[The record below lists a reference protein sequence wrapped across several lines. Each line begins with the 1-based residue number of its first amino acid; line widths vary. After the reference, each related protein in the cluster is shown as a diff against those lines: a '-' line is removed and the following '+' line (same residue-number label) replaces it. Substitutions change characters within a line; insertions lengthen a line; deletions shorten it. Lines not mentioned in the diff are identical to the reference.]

1 MDVSQILY
9 IHNKVI
15 EDINSKSPE
24 ELVRIAKEYNPVLED
39 PDFLNNLYRRGE
51 TRKLVEEMRSKGEE
65 VKYPD
70 TLKFRHGLA
79 PVEKNIRNIRHKKE

>member
-24 ELVRIAKEYNPVLED
+24 ELIKIAKDYNPVLED
-39 PDFLNNLYRRGE
+39 SDFLSNLYKRGD
-51 TRKLVEEMRSKGEE
+51 TKRLVEEMRSKGEE
-65 VKYPD
+65 VKHEP
-70 TLKFRHGLA
+70 LKFRHGLA
-79 PVEKNIRNIRHKKE
+79 PVEKNIRNIRYKKE